1 MLLVKYALGVLIV
14 IIFPYNNH
22 VEEEKLKAIIFDFD
36 GTIADTLPLAI
47 EIALKLNDTLKLFKK
62 EEVNIEEFRNMSSRD
77 FIKRLNMPKYKLIY
91 YFWKSRRMLGGKI
104 ENVPVFGGIK
114 ETLEKLHSSGIKLA
128 VVTSNSGAN
137 ARKFLISKNID
148 VFDIVESPLFVFN
161 KARVIEKVMK
171 KLNVKPED
179 TAYVGDET
187 RDIES
192 AHKAGVKSV
201 AVTWGYHFRDLLVRF
216 KPNYVVDKPEELLGL
231 I

>member
-1 MLLVKYALGVLIV
+1 
-14 IIFPYNNH
+14 
-22 VEEEKLKAIIFDFD
+22 VEEEKVKAIIFDFD
-36 GTIADTLPLAI
+36 GTIADTLPATI
-47 EIALKLNDTLKLFKK
+47 EIALKLNDKLKLFKK

-77 FIKRLNMPKYKLIY
+77 FVMRLGMPKYKLFY
-91 YFWKSRRMLGGKI
+91 YIWKFRRMLGVKM
-104 ENVPVFGGIK
+104 ENILVFPGIK
-114 ETLEKLHSSGIKLA
+114 ETLEKLDSAGIKLA
-128 VVTSNSGAN
+128 MVTSNSTSN
-137 ARKFLISKNID
+137 ARKFLLLKKID

-171 KLNVKPED
+171 KLNVNAED

-192 AHKAGVKSV
+192 AQEAGVKSV